1 MNKYDMID
9 WTQEGMPFLNAFEE
23 TLSCPICR
31 ELLVQAPKITDCG
44 HTFCS
49 ECITRYLMTNTTCPV
64 CRASTQGGTLRAN
77 KNVEDI
83 VDLWVTK
90 TRSDLLSARQSNAIA
105 SSFSAKMNS
114 SISESSYKNSPE
126 PQSSPPPGTGECP
139 ICHKHLPLQQ
149 LQTTHIDKCL
159 SIPPDSP
166 QKRRTA
172 TMAPVFGREY
182 PQTKL
187 SLPMLDMMPE
197 TKLRNRLKDFGV
209 SSRGNKARLKARYTE
224 WVTIYNSQV
233 DSRHPETVQEMRK
246 RMVQWDK
253 LQDRAQEPH
262 NLKNLDPKVWTRENK
277 EEYEKLID
285 EARSNRK
292 RKRENE
298 A

>member
-1 MNKYDMID
+1 
-9 WTQEGMPFLNAFEE
+9 
-23 TLSCPICR
+23 
-31 ELLVQAPKITDCG
+31 
-44 HTFCS
+44 
-49 ECITRYLMTNTTCPV
+49 
-64 CRASTQGGTLRAN
+64 
-77 KNVEDI
+77 
-83 VDLWVTK
+83 
-90 TRSDLLSARQSNAIA
+90 
-105 SSFSAKMNS
+105 
-114 SISESSYKNSPE
+114 
-126 PQSSPPPGTGECP
+126 
-139 ICHKHLPLQQ
+139 
-149 LQTTHIDKCL
+149 
-159 SIPPDSP
+159 
-166 QKRRTA
+166 
-172 TMAPVFGREY
+172 MAPVFGREY